1 MSKILFEKN
10 ISFRNPPKN
19 LITDDLYL
27 FEHELK
33 RVIKSSYI
41 FFEKNVYTFN
51 KNIFS
56 LRKFNYFN
64 KYSFFGD
71 KTFPQ
76 RLKIIIKNFLSS
88 SKNIQLIEKGSW
100 IIDNK
105 SHVYF
110 HWIFDALERSELI
123 TEQMT
128 DYPLL
133 IPEEFYKKEFV
144 AESLIHLNYN
154 FIILRTNQVYKV
166 KNLLITSKTAL
177 TGNYNEEILKKLIER
192 FKKNST
198 SNQIK
203 SKKNIFIYRDSKI
216 GRNIENF
223 DEIKPILD
231 KYKYEVVDF
240 ENYTF
245 SEKIELLS
253 YCENLIGLF
262 GSGLSNMIFMKKGK
276 NLIEI
281 RRENDSKNNAFFS
294 LAAACGL
301 DYYYLFFKINNQGCF
316 VDSLELNNLLE
327 KLK

>member
-1 MSKILFEKN
+1 MSEILFEKS

-19 LITDDLYL
+19 LITNDTYL
-27 FEHELK
+27 FNHELK
-33 RVIKSSYI
+33 REIKSSYI

-56 LRKFNYFN
+56 LRKFKYFK

-71 KTFPQ
+71 KNLPQ
-76 RLKIIIKNFLSS
+76 RLKIIIKSFLRS
-88 SKNIQLIEKGSW
+88 SKNIQIIENGSW

-123 TEQMT
+123 NEQIT

-144 AESLIHLNYN
+144 SESLEHLKHK
-154 FIILRTNQVYKV
+154 FIILRKNQVYKI

-177 TGNYNEEILKKLIER
+177 TGNYNEEILEKLIER
-192 FKKNST
+192 FKNNSVP
-198 SNQIK
+198 NQIE

-223 DEIKPILD
+223 EEIKPILD
-231 KYKYEVVDF
+231 KHKYEVVDF

-245 SEKIELLS
+245 SEKVSLLS
-253 YCENLIGLF
+253 GCESLIGLF
-262 GSGLSNMIFMKKGK
+262 GSGLSNMIFLDKGK

-281 RRENDSKNNAFFS
+281 RREDDSKNNAFFS
-294 LAAACGL
+294 LASACGL
-301 DYYYLFFKINNQGCF
+301 DYYYLFFELNNQGCF
-316 VDSLELNNLLE
+316 VDSSALDNLLE